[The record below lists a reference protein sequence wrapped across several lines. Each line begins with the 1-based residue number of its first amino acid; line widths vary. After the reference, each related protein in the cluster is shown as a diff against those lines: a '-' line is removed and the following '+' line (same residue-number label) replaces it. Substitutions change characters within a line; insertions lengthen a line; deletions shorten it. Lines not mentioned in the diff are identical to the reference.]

1 MRLMVQ
7 PPLLGAEE
15 IEVRECVVL
24 GMLGMHAC

>member
-15 IEVRECVVL
+15 IGVQECVVL
-24 GMLGMHAC
+24 GMLGMRAC